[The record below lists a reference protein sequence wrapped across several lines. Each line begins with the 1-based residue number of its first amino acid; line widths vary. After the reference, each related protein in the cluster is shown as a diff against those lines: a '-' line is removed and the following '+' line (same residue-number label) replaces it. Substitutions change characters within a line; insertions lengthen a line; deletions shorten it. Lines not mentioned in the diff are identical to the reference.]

1 MGTGNGTNVG
11 IFVFDEA
18 EELDVAGPFEVL
30 SAWAEHSVLKP
41 QVSTFSWDGGG
52 VRLAKGLRLVPDR
65 SADDV
70 GPLHLLVYPGGRGTR
85 PLLADRV
92 HLEWLRAMRART
104 PVIASVCTGS
114 LVLAAAGLLGGRAPP
129 PPTAHNH
136 HIIIKKKPSATINP
150 T

>member
-52 VRLAKGLRLVPDR
+52 VRLAKGLRLLPDR

-85 PLLADRV
+85 PLLADRA
-92 HLEWLRAMRART
+92 HLSGCAR
-104 PVIASVCTGS
+104 C
-114 LVLAAAGLLGGRAPP
+114 GRAPR
-129 PPTAHNH
+129 
-136 HIIIKKKPSATINP
+136 
-150 T
+150 